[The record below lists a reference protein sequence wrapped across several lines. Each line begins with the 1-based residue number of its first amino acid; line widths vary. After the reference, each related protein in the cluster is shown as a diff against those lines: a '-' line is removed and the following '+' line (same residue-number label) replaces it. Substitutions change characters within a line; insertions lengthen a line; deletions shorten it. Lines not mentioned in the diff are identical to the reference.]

1 MPRPNKIL
9 EPTKTYNLLL
19 KEAQYD
25 KLAYAAH
32 QMQKTAREQVAV
44 ADLIR
49 EAIDRWMLCV
59 PASSV
64 RIGETDRELVKKKDC
79 VDYLRHVALFVGKSR
94 WDCKMWLDKNKQ
106 AVLKLGIPYEV
117 S

>member
-1 MPRPNKIL
+1 MNSLKTKKL
-9 EPTKTYNLLL
+9 EI
-19 KEAQYD
+19 EIVERGD
-25 KLAYAAH
+25 G
-32 QMQKTAREQVAV
+32 
-44 ADLIR
+44 
-49 EAIDRWMLCV
+49 RWMLCV